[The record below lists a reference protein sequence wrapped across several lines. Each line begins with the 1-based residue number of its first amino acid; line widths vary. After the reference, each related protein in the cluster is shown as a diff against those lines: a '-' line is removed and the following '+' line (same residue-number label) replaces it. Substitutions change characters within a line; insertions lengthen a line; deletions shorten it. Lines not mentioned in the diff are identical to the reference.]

1 MTPTY
6 CSYDG
11 SVEDGVNP
19 YRPGID
25 TVGGA
30 AFEDDSQYPP
40 DPTTQLTAL
49 VENQNEMLIVA
60 LSKVTPAAI
69 LHVKFSSGVASI
81 FGVRTASSILSAGD
95 FTITEHADGDTEITC
110 PATKLIQ
117 PFACVAVPQATGDFR
132 ASGYVNGT
140 STGIRVETRNSAGAL
155 ADCNFIAIWM

>member
-11 SVEDGVNP
+11 SIADAVNP

-30 AFEDDSQYPP
+30 AFVDDSQYPP
-40 DPTTQLTAL
+40 DPNTQLTAL

-60 LSKVTPAAI
+60 LGKVTPAA
-69 LHVKFSSGVASI
+69 LLTVSVSGGLASI
-81 FGVRTASSILSAGD
+81 VSVRAASSILIAGD
-95 FTITEHADGDTEITC
+95 FTVTYVGTGITEITC

-117 PFACVAVPQATGDFR
+117 PFACFAATQVAGDFR
-132 ASGYVNGT
+132 ASGRVNGT
-140 STGIRVETRNSAGAL
+140 SDGIRVETRNSAGAL
-155 ADCNFIAIWM
+155 VDCNFAAIWM

>member
-11 SVEDGVNP
+11 STVEGVNP

-30 AFEDDSQYPP
+30 AFQDDSQFPP
-40 DPTTQLTAL
+40 DPTEQLTAL

-60 LSKVTPAAI
+60 LAKVTPAAVI
-69 LHVKFSSGVASI
+69 YVKVVSGTPSI
-81 FGVRTASSILSAGD
+81 YGIRAASSILTSAD
-95 FTITEHADGDTEITC
+95 FTVTDVAPGKTEISC

-117 PFACVAVPQATGDFR
+117 PFACFAVPQATGDFR
-132 ASGYVNGT
+132 ASGYLNGT
-140 STGIRVETRNSAGAL
+140 STGIIVETRNSGGSL
-155 ADCNFIAIWM
+155 ADCDFVAIWM